1 MEDRNDGGEAR
12 QKLLFV
18 YYQGGV
24 DALAGEHRRIVDLNK
39 KGYGGRGQ
47 IAKIVGQT
55 HYCNHQ
61 TDMLKNIAYYNVEHV
76 YSGGWCS
83 VQC

>member
-18 YYQGGV
+18 YYQGGI

-39 KGYGGRGQ
+39 KESMVAVDKLQKLLVRHI
-47 IAKIVGQT
+47 IATTKQT
-55 HYCNHQ
+55 C
-61 TDMLKNIAYYNVEHV
+61 
-76 YSGGWCS
+76 
-83 VQC
+83 